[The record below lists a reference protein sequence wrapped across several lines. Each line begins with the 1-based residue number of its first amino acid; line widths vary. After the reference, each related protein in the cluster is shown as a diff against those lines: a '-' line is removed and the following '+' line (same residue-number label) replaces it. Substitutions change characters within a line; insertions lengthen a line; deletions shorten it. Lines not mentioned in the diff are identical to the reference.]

1 MGEVAFAEIDAEFD
15 GKEGCEFSQ
24 VCDGMFFDVG
34 AELPMCIS
42 IIYLFFIFVLFVRKP
57 VVFLQAMQSIICTL
71 SLPPPLFFLEPPST
85 FDMKQTYI
93 LPTTQV

>member
-42 IIYLFFIFVLFVRKP
+42 IIYLFFHIRPFCEETRRLLASHAVHY
-57 VVFLQAMQSIICTL
+57 MHTL
-71 SLPPPLFFLEPPST
+71 SPPSP
-85 FDMKQTYI
+85 F
-93 LPTTQV
+93 LP